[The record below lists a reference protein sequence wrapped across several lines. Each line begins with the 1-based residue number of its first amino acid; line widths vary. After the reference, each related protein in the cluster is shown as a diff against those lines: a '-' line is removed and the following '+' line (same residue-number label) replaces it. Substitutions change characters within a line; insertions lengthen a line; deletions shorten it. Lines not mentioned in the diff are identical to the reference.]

1 MKNKFVIISIAVLLF
16 LAPALASAQE
26 GGGRPA
32 YEAGDL
38 QINVGASFG
47 ILGYESFG
55 GGSFGL
61 PFVISGEYGK
71 IADGAVSTGVYVGYL
86 NKNYDYI
93 DGDLRLSVFSI
104 GNRTSFHAAPLL
116 KAKVFPNLN
125 EEKWDI
131 YGSLLL
137 GYKFY
142 AYHYADSQYTFPG
155 GASFTAGVVVGGR
168 YMFLPNLGAYL
179 ELGREVHGFGAMG
192 LTLRL

>member
-1 MKNKFVIISIAVLLF
+1 MKNKFGITCIAVLLF
-16 LAPALASAQE
+16 LAPALALAQE
-26 GGGRPA
+26 SNGRPA

-38 QINVGASFG
+38 QLSLGASFG

-55 GGSFGL
+55 GGSFGI

-71 IADGAVSTGVYVGYL
+71 LADGAVSTGIYVGYL
-86 NKNYDYI
+86 NKNYAYFD
-93 DGDLRLSVFSI
+93 DDLRLSVFSI
-104 GNRTSFHAAPLL
+104 GSRTSFHATALL
-116 KAKVFPNLN
+116 KEKVFPSLN

-142 AYHYADSQYTFPG
+142 SYHYAGSQYSFPG
-155 GASFTAGVVVGGR
+155 GAGFTGGVVLGGR
-168 YMFLPNLGAYL
+168 YMFLPNLGAYV
-179 ELGREVHGFGAMG
+179 EVGREVHGFGAMG